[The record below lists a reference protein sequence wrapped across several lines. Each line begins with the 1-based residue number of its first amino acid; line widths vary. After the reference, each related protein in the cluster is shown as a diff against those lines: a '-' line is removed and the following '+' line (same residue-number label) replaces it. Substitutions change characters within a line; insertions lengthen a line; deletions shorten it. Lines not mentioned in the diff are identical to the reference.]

1 MAKYRVFLSNFG
13 KNKKA
18 NGINKKG
25 KFFWSPFKEKAKSE
39 VHNNDKVINPKR
51 IIGNNSS
58 LLILNFSLYIP
69 KKDTTKNKIVA
80 ILLYNGGNG
89 IVISGKANKQ
99 MNRFALL
106 VKLIVL
112 RIFKILLMGIL

>member
-1 MAKYRVFLSNFG
+1 MAEYRIFLSNFG

-51 IIGNNSS
+51 IIGINNV
-58 LLILNFSLYIP
+58 LLILSFSLYNP
-69 KKDTTKNKIVA
+69 EKDNTKNKIVA
-80 ILLYNGGNG
+80 ILLYNGGKG

-99 MNRFALL
+99 INRFVLL
-106 VKLIVL
+106 LYL
-112 RIFKILLMGIL
+112 GI